1 MTKPYRVQVVA
12 REMPGSGIDAVL
24 LFLVVATLIVVVGF
38 IA

>member
-12 REMPGSGIDAVL
+12 REAPGSALDLVV
-24 LFLVVATLIVVVGF
+24 LFLVVATLIVFVGF